1 MYIQLYTCKSKRA
14 KRNIRGDWRQEDNT
28 LPSRVL
34 TEALPTDVAQGVG
47 LTKADLDMMLQGYYR
62 SQGIIVAVDRSSVC
76 SAQQPRPRACY
87 GLSRLLWKDCVRIVA
102 VVLNPLLDCSV

>member
-1 MYIQLYTCKSKRA
+1 RA

-76 SAQQPRPRACY
+76 SAQQSRPRMLWTLPTAVE
-87 GLSRLLWKDCVRIVA
+87 GLCTNCFCRPESFAGLQRLSKVE
-102 VVLNPLLDCSV
+102 S